1 MAGFSPTDAALEGF
15 RIARERPRAL
25 LACSLFVFAISLLG
39 VFIEVS
45 MPAEARAAREA
56 LAAQEPL
63 EPGALLEAM
72 TVLSPILLFGLLA
85 QCVMAAAIY
94 RILLHEREG
103 SIRLFRLGP
112 TELRLM
118 ALAMVALVL
127 TMFAFAA
134 AVLFSVLAA
143 AIVSPFGEAAMY
155 IMGTAAWI
163 FSLGVIIHVAVRLS
177 LAPVITF
184 DRGRLSIL
192 DSWPMTR
199 GCFWRLC
206 GAYVLAIA
214 CVVVVAVLAL
224 MVFLPVAGI
233 VVITS
238 GGSLADV
245 GEIIR
250 IPEEN
255 TFAAHFEPLRV
266 AYMLVSSLFNA
277 LWYAVIAAPGAYAY
291 RALQAS
297 QPQA

>member
-1 MAGFSPTDAALEGF
+1 
-15 RIARERPRAL
+15 
-25 LACSLFVFAISLLG
+25 
-39 VFIEVS
+39 
-45 MPAEARAAREA
+45 
-56 LAAQEPL
+56 
-63 EPGALLEAM
+63 
-72 TVLSPILLFGLLA
+72 
-85 QCVMAAAIY
+85 
-94 RILLHEREG
+94 
-103 SIRLFRLGP
+103 
-112 TELRLM
+112 M